1 VFLKEVVMRTKIKL
15 VLIAFFVFS
24 FVSVN
29 ESQAGKKE
37 KKHFEDD
44 GISKKSGCFP
54 CFGGLFRGSKK
65 KIDHMGEY
73 DGNLPSYKPPIV
85 QPDIDYQQI
94 VINDPLVSSQTIFNN
109 TLFKTHK
116 CALDCQQKVFVLS
129 LDGGGIRGVILAR
142 ILMHV
147 AQLMN
152 VPIDQL
158 FNLMAGTSTG
168 GLIALALSMPD
179 VKNTELSRFKP
190 EEILEQYLTKKEDIF
205 KKRSIIYLPGILESK
220 YNTKGIETFCKET
233 FTEDM
238 RLSQLLVPTFV
249 TTFNDTK
256 NKEEIF
262 GSHSAFLGDAKN
274 KRIWTAGRITSA
286 APFYFTSVKEDGDI
300 YRDGGLSSNN
310 PSRIAL
316 DEILRLFPGKTY
328 KDIIVVSIG
337 TGEHKGEIPK
347 INLNL
352 PDIQKIIKQF
362 EEGQLASVDRTMEYA
377 LKENYIRIQT
387 ELPCDPKT
395 DDIHEEYIASLLQ
408 CAEET
413 IAKNEAQFERLKS
426 LWIAQHQQVGA
437 YKHTSSYDDWRK
449 IQSDIMNAEN
459 MQSADLTQI
468 QEFFYRNQNEY

>member
-1 VFLKEVVMRTKIKL
+1 MRAKINL

-44 GISKKSGCFP
+44 GVSKKSACFP
-54 CFGGLFRGSKK
+54 CFGGLFGRSKK
-65 KIDHMGEY
+65 KEDNYVEEDNNSILDE
-73 DGNLPSYKPPIV
+73 SPIV
-85 QPDIDYQQI
+85 QLDTDYQQT
-94 VINDPLVSSQTIFNN
+94 VINDSLVSSQNIFNN
-109 TLFKTHK
+109 TIFKTHK
-116 CALDCQQKVFVLS
+116 CAVDCQQKVFVLA

-147 AQLMN
+147 EQLMN
-152 VPIDQL
+152 ARIDQL
-158 FNLMAGTSTG
+158 FNLIAGTSTG

-179 VKNTELSRFKP
+179 FKNAELPRFKP
-190 EEILEQYLTKKEDIF
+190 LEILEQYLTKKEDIF
-205 KKRSIIYLPGILESK
+205 KKRSILYLPGIIESK

-238 RLSQLLVPTFV
+238 RLSQLLVPSFV
-249 TTFNDTK
+249 TSFNDTK

-262 GSHSAFLGDAKN
+262 GSHAAFLGEAKN
-274 KRIWTAGRITSA
+274 KRIWKAGRITSA

-328 KDIIVVSIG
+328 EDIIIVSIG

-347 INLNL
+347 IDLNL
-352 PDIQKIIKQF
+352 PDIRKIIKQF
-362 EEGQLASVDRTMEYA
+362 EEGQLASVDRTMEHN
-377 LKENYIRIQT
+377 LKDNYIRIQT
-387 ELPCDPKT
+387 ELPFDPKT
-395 DDIHEEYIASLLQ
+395 DDIHEDYITSLLQ

-413 IAKNEAQFERLKS
+413 IAKNEAQFERLRS
-426 LWIAQHQQVGA
+426 LWDAQYQQMGI
-437 YKHTSSYDDWRK
+437 YKHVSVYDEWRK
-449 IQSDIMNAEN
+449 IQSDIMEAEN
-459 MQSADLTQI
+459 MQIADLSQI
-468 QEFFYRNQNEY
+468 QELFYKSQNE